1 MKRIIILLALLA
13 FVAGLYAMS
22 ASAATVKPTAT
33 ATATAQ
39 TCEVE
44 TGYASGAV
52 NLRTCAGTMC
62 EVIRVLT
69 EGDRLTVLAVG
80 AWLKVTTA
88 DGVTGYI
95 KSNYCKGK

>member
-33 ATATAQ
+33 ATAQ
-39 TCEVE
+39 TCAIE

-69 EGDRLTVLAVG
+69 EGDRLTVNAVG

>member
-22 ASAATVKPTAT
+22 ASAATVKPT

-69 EGDRLTVLAVG
+69 EGDRLTVNAIG